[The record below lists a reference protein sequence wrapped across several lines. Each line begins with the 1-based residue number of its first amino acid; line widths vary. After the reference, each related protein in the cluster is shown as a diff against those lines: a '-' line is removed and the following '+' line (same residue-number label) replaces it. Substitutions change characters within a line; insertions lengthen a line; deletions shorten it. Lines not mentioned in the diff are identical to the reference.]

1 MKITILGDVCPTV
14 DTQERFQT
22 ADVQGLFGDL
32 LPALQSS
39 DLVVAN
45 LECALTDTPHPIDK
59 AGPVL
64 HAPVQCIKA
73 LRDAGV
79 RVLSL
84 ANNHIRDCGTQ
95 GVLSTLQACHDADI
109 STVGAGPSLADA
121 QQPLVLEVAGQKVGI
136 IAFAEHEFDFAT
148 RQRAGANWLDVYT
161 DFDALRALRA
171 QVDLLIVLYHGGI
184 EYHPYPSPLLQ
195 RKCRKMADCG
205 ADVVLCQHSHCV
217 GTIEHYGGN
226 TIVYGQGNTL
236 FGYRK
241 GDDGWNT
248 GMAITIEMETGPQA
262 QVSYQMMTMTP
273 SGLQFLQ
280 PDVDEMW
287 RHTLAERTAQVTDDT
302 FVEKQWLDFCRSQES
317 LNLPLLFG
325 WPRLL
330 VAMNRRMGN
339 IMTRLYLNRHRA
351 NIVHNLLRCE
361 AHHEVIDTILHQH
374 DYD

>member
-14 DTQERFQT
+14 DTLERFLEPD
-22 ADVQGLFGDL
+22 AQGLFGDL
-32 LPALQSS
+32 LPSMQSS

-64 HAPVQCIKA
+64 HAPVRCIKA
-73 LRDAGV
+73 LRDVGV

-95 GVLSTLQACHDADI
+95 GVLSTLQACHDAGI

-121 QQPLVLEVAGQKVGI
+121 QQPLVIEVAGQKVGI
-136 IAFAEHEFDFAT
+136 IAFAEHEFNFAT

-171 QVDLLIVLYHGGI
+171 KVNLLIVLYHGGI

-248 GMAITIEMETGPQA
+248 GMSITIEMETGPQA

-273 SGLQFLQ
+273 GGLRFLQ

-339 IMTRLYLNRHRA
+339 VLVRLLLSRHRA

-361 AHHEVIDTILHQH
+361 AHHEVMDTILQRY

>member
-136 IAFAEHEFDFAT
+136 IAFAEHEFNFAT

-161 DFDALRALRA
+161 DFDC
-171 QVDLLIVLYHGGI
+171 
-184 EYHPYPSPLLQ
+184 E
-195 RKCRKMADCG
+195 
-205 ADVVLCQHSHCV
+205 HCV
-217 GTIEHYGGN
+217 RRLICSLSFIMEVSSIIPIPARFCNENAGKWPTAEPMWCCAN
-226 TIVYGQGNTL
+226 TAIVWEPSST
-236 FGYRK
+236 
-241 GDDGWNT
+241 T
-248 GMAITIEMETGPQA
+248 AA
-262 QVSYQMMTMTP
+262 TP
-273 SGLQFLQ
+273 SSMAKATPFS
-280 PDVDEMW
+280 D
-287 RHTLAERTAQVTDDT
+287 TAKATTDGT
-302 FVEKQWLDFCRSQES
+302 
-317 LNLPLLFG
+317 PA
-325 WPRLL
+325 WPSR
-330 VAMNRRMGN
+330 
-339 IMTRLYLNRHRA
+339 
-351 NIVHNLLRCE
+351 
-361 AHHEVIDTILHQH
+361 
-374 DYD
+374 

>member
-84 ANNHIRDCGTQ
+84 A
-95 GVLSTLQACHDADI
+95 
-109 STVGAGPSLADA
+109 DA

-136 IAFAEHEFDFAT
+136 IAFAEHEFNFAT